1 MGSKEQ
7 WASFTK
13 EQKIAEADRAKNI
26 HRSNRRQ
33 AVEILG
39 GCCAVCGYSD
49 ERALQIDHINGGGK
63 KEIDN
68 TTSYARH
75 KWIID
80 YPDKAKKK
88 YQILCANCNWIKR
101 YENKEVR
108 RFDLKLR
115 HKTTTGEN
123 IKRLREDKNMTQE
136 DLAQILGVTSS
147 NISQIES
154 GDRGL
159 NISKAQKIAQ
169 ALGVTIDEL
178 VRE

>member
-7 WASFTK
+7 WASYTK
-13 EQKIAEADRAKNI
+13 EQKIAETNRVKEI
-26 HRSNRRQ
+26 HRSNRRK

-39 GCCAVCGYSD
+39 GYCAVCGYSD
-49 ERALQIDHINGGGK
+49 ERALQIDHINGGGT
-63 KEIDN
+63 KEINN
-68 TTSYARH
+68 TTTYARH

-80 YPDKAKKK
+80 NPNKAKKK

-108 RFDLKLR
+108 RFDLKPR
-115 HKTTTGEN
+115 HKTNVGEN
-123 IKRLREDKNMTQE
+123 IKRIREAKNMTQAE
-136 DLAQILGVTSS
+136 LAKKLGVTSA

-154 GDRGL
+154 EARGL
-159 NISKAQKIAQ
+159 SVTKATAIAL
-169 ALGVTIDEL
+169 ALGVTLAEL